1 MLDGLLKSK
10 IDRFWNMPG
19 RILAR
24 TGITPNGVTLLGL
37 GLTLAAC
44 ALFVWSGH
52 YLFFGL
58 FLGLS
63 FACDSLDGAVAR
75 VTGRST
81 KFGSFL
87 DAVIDR
93 YQEMA
98 VCFVIGVESGFW
110 IPVYLVMSGSFLVSY
125 NKARTAVDMTIS
137 NDAWP
142 DLLERTE
149 RVLLLCLIL
158 VLEGVFPGRG
168 ILYYLL
174 VLLGIGTHVT
184 AVQRFFRARKLLT
197 REDRKTRP

>member
-19 RILAR
+19 RLLAR

-37 GLTLAAC
+37 GLTVVAC
-44 ALFVWSGH
+44 AVFVWSGH
-52 YLFFGL
+52 YLIFGF

-75 VTGRST
+75 VTGRRT

-98 VCFVIGVESGFW
+98 VYFVIGVKSGFW

-125 NKARTAVDMTIS
+125 NKARTAVDMPIS
-137 NDAWP
+137 NNDWP

-149 RVLLLCLIL
+149 RVVILCLIL

-168 ILYYLL
+168 ILFYLL

-184 AVQRFFRARKLLT
+184 SVQRFFRARAMLL
-197 REDRKTRP
+197 RKDQKTRQ